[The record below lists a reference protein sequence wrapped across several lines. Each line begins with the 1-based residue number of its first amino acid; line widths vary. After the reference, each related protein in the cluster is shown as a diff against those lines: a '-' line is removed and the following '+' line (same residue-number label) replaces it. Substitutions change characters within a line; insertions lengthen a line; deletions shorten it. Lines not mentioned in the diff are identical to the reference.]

1 MVRTLVFQS
10 NNVGSIPAGPILTK
24 FFQKNNNLIL
34 LKSTLDSTNMNQ
46 NTPDIVYSFSFVSLI
61 APFLINNLRLSTISS
76 QLTLGLKNKLLLKQS
91 YLILT

>member
-1 MVRTLVFQS
+1 
-10 NNVGSIPAGPILTK
+10 LTK

-61 APFLINNLRLSTISS
+61 APFLVNNLRLSTISS